1 MSPTVKEVDDDYRTR
16 HHDPGRPMR
25 LRDGHDLVGIVALAD
40 VAKALP
46 DKPVGEVLE
55 AISA

>member
-1 MSPTVKEVDDDYRTR
+1 MEWPIAAGGGEAYPTQKE
-16 HHDPGRPMR
+16 
-25 LRDGHDLVGIVALAD
+25 DGHDLVGIVALAD